1 MKLICV
7 NTLSLEEGYIPPI
20 TPGKIYESIDKW
32 DDDCKILND
41 AGFYSWELND
51 NFITLEQWR
60 DQQINKLI

>member
-20 TPGKIYESIDKW
+20 TPGKVYESVYKW

-51 NFITLEQWR
+51 NFIPLEKWR
-60 DQQINKLI
+60 DQQLDKLI